1 MSDTA
6 HDSPDHTVDELFDAL
21 DRLDLE
27 AIEAFFDEDA
37 QGVDEL
43 SGGWRRG
50 RQELH
55 EYFAQIT
62 SAGLADVRST
72 LSDRH
77 MVLVGDVAI
86 VTVVLDQ
93 TYTLRGEPQTIHSPT
108 SIVLRRQPAR
118 WSVALVHSVPLPD
131 QT

>member
-1 MSDTA
+1 MSATA
-6 HDSPDHTVDELFDAL
+6 HDSPDQTVDELFDAL

-27 AIEAFFDEDA
+27 AIESFFAEDA

-50 RQELH
+50 REALH

-77 MVLVGDVAI
+77 TVLVGDVAI
-86 VTVVLDQ
+86 VTLVLDQ
-93 TYTLRGEPQTIHSPT
+93 TYTLQGESQTIQAPT
-108 SIVLRRQPAR
+108 SIVLRRQPDR
-118 WSVALVHSVPLPD
+118 WSVALVHSVPVPD
-131 QT
+131 QG

>member
-1 MSDTA
+1 M
-6 HDSPDHTVDELFDAL
+6 
-21 DRLDLE
+21 
-27 AIEAFFDEDA
+27 
-37 QGVDEL
+37 DEL

-50 RQELH
+50 RKALR

-72 LSDRH
+72 LTDRDT
-77 MVLVGDVAI
+77 VLIGDVAI
-86 VTVVLDQ
+86 ATLVLDQ
-93 TYTLRGEPQTIHSPT
+93 TYTLRGEPQMIHSPT

-118 WSVALVHSVPLPD
+118 WSVALVHSVPVPD